1 MATKMEKLARE
12 SSKKPQ
18 GKRLKID
25 AHFEALKE
33 EVASEVI
40 DILASMICDYLGRNE
55 NNE

>member
-1 MATKMEKLARE
+1 MEKLARE

-18 GKRLKID
+18 GKRLKIH

-40 DILASMICDYLGRNE
+40 DILASMICDYLGRSE

>member
-40 DILASMICDYLGRNE
+40 DILASMICDYLGRRE